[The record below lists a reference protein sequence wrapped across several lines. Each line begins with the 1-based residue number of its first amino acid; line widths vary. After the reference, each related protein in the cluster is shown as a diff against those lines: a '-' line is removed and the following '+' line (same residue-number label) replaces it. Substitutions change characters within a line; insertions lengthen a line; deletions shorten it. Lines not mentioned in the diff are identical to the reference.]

1 MKRITIGLDLAKE
14 VFQVHGIDADGRVVV
29 RRRLRRRDVVSFFA
43 NLEPCL
49 IGLEAGAT
57 AHHWAR
63 ELTALGHE
71 VRLMPPSYVKPYV
84 KRGKNDAVD
93 AAAICEAVTRP
104 TMRFVPVKSAEQQ
117 SVLMLHRTR
126 ELLIRQRTSL
136 VNALRGHLAEFGI
149 VAPQGIRNIAKLVAV
164 VADEDDRR
172 VPDLM
177 RAALG
182 AIIGQLQDLQV
193 RLRSIEAEVIAWHR
207 TNEASRRLGT
217 IPGFGPI
224 TASALAATVSDPS
237 HFRSGR
243 QFAAWLGLVPR
254 QHSSGGKA
262 RLVGISKMGDG
273 YLRRL
278 LVLGATALIRYART
292 RSAPEGSWIGRLLE
306 RRPARLA
313 SVALANKTARVAWA
327 VLARGEAYRA
337 GPTAQAA

>member
-1 MKRITIGLDLAKE
+1 MNRTTIGLDLAKD
-14 VFQVHGIDADGRVVV
+14 VFQVHGTDAEGRVVV
-29 RRRLRRRDVVSFFA
+29 RKRLRRRDVASFFA
-43 NLEPCL
+43 NPEPCL

-57 AHHWAR
+57 AHHSAR

-71 VRLMPPSYVKPYV
+71 VRLMPPSYVTPYV

-117 SVLMLHRTR
+117 AVLLLHRTR

-136 VNALRGHLAEFGI
+136 VNALRAHLAAFGI
-149 VAPQGIRNIAKLVAV
+149 VAPQGSRNVAKLVAV
-164 VADEDDRR
+164 VADEDERR
-172 VPDLM
+172 VPGLV

-193 RLRSIEAEVIAWHR
+193 RLRAIEAAIVAWHR
-207 TNEASRRLGT
+207 TSEASRRLET
-217 IPGFGPI
+217 IPGIGPI
-224 TASALAATVSDPS
+224 TASALAATVTDPS

-262 RLVGISKMGDG
+262 RLVGISKRGDG

-278 LVLGATALIRYART
+278 LVLGATALIRSART
-292 RSAPEGSWIGRLLE
+292 RSTPEGSWLGRLLE

-327 VLARGEAYRA
+327 ALARGEVYRA
-337 GPTAQAA
+337 GPAAQAA